1 MTAVNVHALSVEAGH
16 ATLRGDWAGTGSPV
30 VPLHAGICDRRMWD
44 AEFATLA
51 ENHRVVRYDLRGFG
65 DSVPS
70 AATGD
75 RPFSHHLDL
84 LAVLDHL
91 AIAQAVLVGAS
102 FGGLVA
108 IDATLTMPDRVA
120 ALVTVCATSGGW
132 PWDDV
137 VRDVWSRVDDVLDRG
152 ALAEANELELRLW
165 IDGPT
170 RGPEAVSPEVRAW
183 VGTMNAVSLAAAWR
197 GTGEQPLDPPAADRL
212 AEIRCPVLVIVGERD
227 VPDVIAA
234 GELVTD
240 AVGRAAIAR
249 FPDAGHLPS
258 LEDPKRFLRELE
270 LFLSHAEDVVKRR
283 HPVVR

>member
-1 MTAVNVHALSVEAGH
+1 MTAVNVHAFAVEAGH
-16 ATLRGDWAGTGSPV
+16 ATLRGEWAGTGSPV
-30 VPLHAGICDRRMWD
+30 VLLHAGICDRRMWD
-44 AEFATLA
+44 AEFAALA

-75 RPFSHHLDL
+75 HPFSHHLDL

-120 ALVTVCATSGGW
+120 ALVTVCATPGGW

-137 VRDVWSRVDDVLDRG
+137 VRDVWSRVDD
-152 ALAEANELELRLW
+152 ALERRAVAEANEIELRLW
-165 IDGPT
+165 VDGPR
-170 RGPEAVSPEVRAW
+170 RGPDAVDPELRAW
-183 VGTMNAVSLAAAWR
+183 VGAMNAESLAAPWSGR
-197 GTGEQPLDPPAADRL
+197 GEQPLDPIATDRL
-212 AEIRCPVLVIVGERD
+212 AEIRCPALVIVGERD
-227 VPDVIAA
+227 VPGVIAA
-234 GELVTD
+234 GERIASAIGC
-240 AVGRAAIAR
+240 AVMVRL
-249 FPDAGHLPS
+249 PDAGHLPS
-258 LEDPKRFLRELE
+258 LEEPERFLRELE